1 MELVRID
8 VLGLPAYSYDT
19 AAFIFQRMSKNVK
32 TVYTEMNLKG
42 EADFNDLAD
51 KSNLKSG
58 KSVRHGATRLLAVH
72 DE

>member
-1 MELVRID
+1 MARYLRIVELVRID

-51 KSNLKSG
+51 KLNF
-58 KSVRHGATRLLAVH
+58 
-72 DE
+72 